1 MNQHEYYSLSAEGRA
16 RIAAQQNIAGQG
28 LQIISAPMGEKSGM
42 TKKQI
47 LDTIKL
53 LSALEAWSFAE
64 KHRLPD
70 YLLEDLDKVVEV
82 LSAEVLE

>member
-1 MNQHEYYSLSAEGRA
+1 VINNSLMTSEDRA
-16 RIAAQQNIAGQG
+16 RFAAQQNIAGAG
-28 LQIISAPMGEKSGM
+28 LASIRAPISEKSGLF
-42 TKKQI
+42 KEQI

-70 YLLEDLDKVVEV
+70 YLLEDLDKTIEV
-82 LSAEVLE
+82 LTGELLK

>member
-1 MNQHEYYSLSAEGRA
+1 MSRSE
-16 RIAAQQNIAGQG
+16 
-28 LQIISAPMGEKSGM
+28 
-42 TKKQI
+42 I

-70 YLLEDLDKVVEV
+70 YLLENLDKIVEV
-82 LSAEVLE
+82 LSAEVLK